1 MLRQLLKRRHK
12 RHPRSQQLLKRQ
24 RKLIKRRHKRHPRSQ
39 QLLKRQRKLIKRPPE
54 LLKEMQ
60 QVVAFPLSALHLLP
74 KHTPSL

>member
-24 RKLIKRRHKRHPRSQ
+24 RKLIKR
-39 QLLKRQRKLIKRPPE
+39 PPK

-60 QVVAFPLSALHLLP
+60 QVVASQGDAASGSFSPERTAP
-74 KHTPSL
+74 AA